1 MASPTTKLTKINL
14 MKAIALALAATTLAS
29 APASAGVYINAES
42 NDGYSGSD
50 YTGRAV
56 DVHVGYSGSVSKFD
70 YYIQGGPAF
79 TAVADV
85 DGTNTEL
92 SGKLGGTFNVS
103 QKLGI
108 YGEFSGISNGDEDN
122 SYGTKLGAKF
132 TF

>member
-1 MASPTTKLTKINL
+1 
-14 MKAIALALAATTLAS
+14 MKSIALALAATTLAS
-29 APASAGVYINAES
+29 APASAGVYINAEA
-42 NDGYSGSD
+42 NDGYAGSD
-50 YTGRAV
+50 YTGRTV
-56 DVHVGYSGSVSKFD
+56 DLHVGFEGSVSKFD

-108 YGEFSGISNGDEDN
+108 YGEFSGITKEDADN
-122 SYGTKLGAKF
+122 SYGTKLGAKYSF
-132 TF
+132 